1 MRLLALF
8 LKEIEP
14 FYLFRRVPAISL
26 TSAPNDLNCDV
37 NDVAVTTSAIT
48 NSREDRTM
56 NAAVNNRPNQIGD
69 LVRVKEGLY
78 ANQVGVLIEKG
89 HSWKVELEDGL
100 KITIAPRMAGFPIAP
115 AVVTEPEVV
124 DNVIAESATETAGEN
139 LTEADSP
146 APDATPVIPDALEAG
161 DPAEV
166 DTTPEARA
174 DVSESEAT
182 EVEATEAPSTEEPN
196 SETTPEVQT
205 PSAPR
210 PRIRATLPDNIPDSL
225 SKLSVRELWGL
236 AKQRGVSVAR
246 TKADF
251 LRIIEANFPEV
262 NLATLKGKTLFDTV
276 SSLHISRLRSKGDL
290 LIILAETEPTTEA
303 A

>member
-1 MRLLALF
+1 
-8 LKEIEP
+8 
-14 FYLFRRVPAISL
+14 
-26 TSAPNDLNCDV
+26 
-37 NDVAVTTSAIT
+37 
-48 NSREDRTM
+48 M

-89 HSWKVELEDGL
+89 HSWKIELEDGM

-115 AVVTEPEVV
+115 AAVTEPAVT
-124 DNVIAESATETAGEN
+124 DTVIAEPTTDTAGEN

-146 APDATPVIPDALEAG
+146 TPDATPVVPDASEA
-161 DPAEV
+161 DEPADV
-166 DTTPEARA
+166 DTTPEAGA
-174 DVSESEAT
+174 DISESEVT
-182 EVEATEAPSTEEPN
+182 EVEATDAHSTEEQN
-196 SETTPEVQT
+196 SKTTTEVQT
-205 PSAPR
+205 ASPPR
-210 PRIRATLPDNIPDSL
+210 PRIRATLPDNIPESL
-225 SKLSVRELWGL
+225 SKLSVRELWTL

-290 LIILAETEPTTEA
+290 LVILAETEPTTEA